1 MTAQALA
8 GRGARATLAFA
19 LTNVD
24 DIVLLAGG
32 PRSDKR
38 RAPRDA
44 SGQGGAD
51 QKCYDHRLTPAQNE
65 RSM

>member
-8 GRGARATLAFA
+8 GRVAGATLAFA
-19 LTNVD
+19 LTNID
-24 DIVLLAGG
+24 DIVLLAGC
-32 PRSDKR
+32 PRSDER

-51 QKCYDHRLTPAQNE
+51 RKCYDHRLTPAQSE